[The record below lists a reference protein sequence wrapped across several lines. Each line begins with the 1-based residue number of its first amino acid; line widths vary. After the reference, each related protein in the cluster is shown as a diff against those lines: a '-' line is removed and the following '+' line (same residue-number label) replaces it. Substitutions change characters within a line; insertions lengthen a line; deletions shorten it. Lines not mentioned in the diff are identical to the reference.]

1 MVLVVV
7 QLVLEFLLL
16 ESLLLESL
24 LLELLQRYV
33 FAILEDLSSYL
44 LAC

>member
-7 QLVLEFLLL
+7 AVAVAVLVVVAVV
-16 ESLLLESL
+16 ESL

-33 FAILEDLSSYL
+33 IAILEDLSSYL